1 MVSLSHG
8 SCFHCGV
15 VNRQCILDVLEGQEH
30 GDARLSCRAEGVA
43 SSLHVVLSCMVG
55 SQYDKR
61 PLGHSAHEAYPVGSD
76 KGIH

>member
-1 MVSLSHG
+1 
-8 SCFHCGV
+8 
-15 VNRQCILDVLEGQEH
+15 
-30 GDARLSCRAEGVA
+30 VA